1 MRKETA
7 LKLKRLA
14 LILAIPACIVSA
26 IWYGLPEVVRP
37 TLIDLHRRSAG
48 LQERS
53 IQVGTHHIRYLEGG
67 QGQTVVLLHG
77 IFAEKDHWVDF
88 ARALG
93 GHYRIIVPD
102 LPGYG
107 GSTRLENEPYDY
119 AVQTQRLAALL
130 DALGVERAHLAGSS
144 MGGTLAALLALQQ
157 PQRVDSVAFIGA
169 PHGIHSPQ
177 PSSMDREIDAGRA
190 PLVAHDAAAFERM
203 MALLFERPPFLPY
216 PILQHAQAQAIER
229 APSNWRLWNEQLRNR
244 YLLHERIS
252 TLQAPL
258 LVLWGEQDRVF
269 DVSAAGTLRGRL
281 PPAQVELLPGLG
293 HLPMMEAPAETA
305 RRYAAFLQA
314 QAPR

>member
-1 MRKETA
+1 MRKETE

-14 LILAIPACIVSA
+14 LIVAIPACIVSA
-26 IWYGLPEVVRP
+26 IWYGLPEAVRP
-37 TLIDLHRRSAG
+37 TLVDLNRRSAG

-67 QGQTVVLLHG
+67 RGPAVVLLHG

-107 GSTRLENEPYDY
+107 GSTRLEDEPYDY
-119 AVQTQRLAALL
+119 AVQTGRLAALL
-130 DALGVERAHLAGSS
+130 DALDVERVHLAGSS

-169 PHGIHSPQ
+169 PHGIRSPQ

-203 MALLFERPPFLPY
+203 MALLFERPPLLPY

-229 APSNWRLWNEQLRNR
+229 APSNRRLWNEQLRNR
-244 YLLHERIS
+244 YLLHERIGA
-252 TLQAPL
+252 LQAPL

-269 DVSAAGTLRGRL
+269 DASAADTLRGLL
-281 PPAQVELLPGLG
+281 PPAQVDLLPGLG

-305 RRYAAFLQA
+305 RRYAAFVQA

>member
-1 MRKETA
+1 MR
-7 LKLKRLA
+7 LKRLA
-14 LILAIPACIVSA
+14 QMVAIPACIVLT

-37 TLIDLHRRSAG
+37 ALIELNRRSAG
-48 LQERS
+48 LQEHG

-67 QGQTVVLLHG
+67 RGPAVVLLHG

-102 LPGYG
+102 LPGHG
-107 GSTRLENEPYDY
+107 GSTRLEDEPYDY
-119 AVQTQRLAALL
+119 AAQTGRLAALL

-157 PQRVDSVAFIGA
+157 PQRVGSVAFIGA
-169 PHGIHSPQ
+169 PHGIRAPR
-177 PSSMDREIDAGRA
+177 SSAMDREIEAGRA

-203 MALLFERPPFLPY
+203 MTLVFERPPFLPY
-216 PILQHAQAQAIER
+216 PVLQDAQAQAVQR
-229 APSNWRLWNEQLRNR
+229 APSNLRLWNEQLRNR
-244 YLLHERIS
+244 YLLHERIGA
-252 TLQAPL
+252 LQAPL

-269 DVSAAGTLRGRL
+269 DVSAAGTLR
-281 PPAQVELLPGLG
+281 ALLPTARLEKLPDLG

-305 RRYAAFLQA
+305 RRYAAFLQT
-314 QAPR
+314 QTPR

>member
-1 MRKETA
+1 MCKETE

-26 IWYGLPEVVRP
+26 IWYGLPEGVRP
-37 TLIDLHRRSAG
+37 TLVDLNRRSAG

-67 QGQTVVLLHG
+67 RGQTVVLLHG
-77 IFAEKDHWVDF
+77 IFAEKGHWVDF

-93 GHYRIIVPD
+93 GHYRIIVPA

-107 GSTRLENEPYDY
+107 GSPRLEDEPYDY
-119 AVQTQRLAALL
+119 AVQTGRLAALL

-157 PQRVDSVAFIGA
+157 PQRVESVAFIGA
-169 PHGIHSPQ
+169 PHGIRSPQ

-203 MALLFERPPFLPY
+203 MALLFERLPLLPY

-229 APSNWRLWNEQLRNR
+229 APSNRRLWNEQLRNR
-244 YLLHERIS
+244 YLLHERIGA
-252 TLQAPL
+252 LQAPL

-269 DVSAAGTLRGRL
+269 DASAAGTLRGLR
-281 PPAQVELLPGLG
+281 PPARVDLLPGLG

-305 RRYAAFLQA
+305 RRYAAFVQA